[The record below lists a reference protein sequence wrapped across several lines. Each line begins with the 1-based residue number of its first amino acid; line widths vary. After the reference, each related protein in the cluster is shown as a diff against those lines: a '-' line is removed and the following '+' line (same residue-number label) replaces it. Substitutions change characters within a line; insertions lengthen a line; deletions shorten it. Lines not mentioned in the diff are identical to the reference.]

1 MFGVRFW
8 IFIIIPLLVSFY
20 QNLGHLKLYNYK
32 VSGIK
37 SLSSYAGYAFSP
49 TTFESKARELNRNV
63 FLDKSFLT
71 YFPTAFGGLNGVI
84 QNYFISLFEVF
95 SLYECPLG
103 GSGSTGRHL
112 MNISITVMR
121 GEISLV
127 DEMNVQTTTKLTAG
141 DSFIIRSFRKY
152 SVDVAPKTSLL
163 VYARGFTLYSLP
175 YATFDLVA
183 SHFDPLLAVQTT
195 LAYFKN
201 VLVGNF
207 SFDYNRIRSK
217 TDYLFGFLRKFYHNF
232 LRVLLSVCEHV
243 NAFFSRVWT
252 NSQRKFSKYF

>member
-37 SLSSYAGYAFSP
+37 SLSSYAGYTFSP
-49 TTFESKARELNRNV
+49 RTFESKARELNRNV
-63 FLDKSFLT
+63 FLDKSSLT

-112 MNISITVMR
+112 MNISITVMQ
-121 GEISLV
+121 GEVSLV
-127 DEMNVQTTTKLTAG
+127 DELNTQATTKLTAG

-152 SVDVAPKTSLL
+152 SVEMAPKTSVLI
-163 VYARGFTLYSLP
+163 YARGFTLYSLP
-175 YATFDLVA
+175 YAVSDLVA
-183 SHFDPLLAVQTT
+183 SHFDPVLAAQTT

-201 VLVGNF
+201 VIIGNF
-207 SFDYNRIRSK
+207 SFDYDHISAK
-217 TDYLFGFLRKFYHNF
+217 MDVLFGFLQKFYHNF
-232 LRVLLSVCEHV
+232 LRVLLSIYENVH
-243 NAFFSRVWT
+243 AFFSRVWT